1 MTAGGDEP
9 RGTDET
15 PADDGDLT
23 AFQLADSF
31 LPVGSY
37 SCSYALEQFVASDRV
52 EDGADLQALLDTYLR
67 RQVGPAELVA
77 LRATHGAATEGDVDG
92 AVRSDEHLHAV
103 TLPAEFRES
112 ATRSGRRLCDLWT
125 ETREVPFVERYVARD
140 PPRQYAA
147 VVGCVTAC
155 DGVPVDRACR
165 LYGYSFLSDMLGVAQ
180 RLLSLGHTE
189 AQRIVH
195 GAKPAVRAAVA
206 DSAERGID
214 EMSPFAPL
222 VDVQAMAHERADR
235 RLFVS

>member
-1 MTAGGDEP
+1 MT
-9 RGTDET
+9 
-15 PADDGDLT
+15 DDARLGEDDPGGDLT

-37 SCSYALEQFVASDRV
+37 SCSYAVEQFVASGRV
-52 EDGADLQALLDTYLR
+52 EDAADLRALLDTYLR

-77 LRATHGAATEGDVDG
+77 LRAAHGAAADGDVG
-92 AVRSDEHLHAV
+92 GVVRADEHLHAV

-125 ETREVPFVERYVARD
+125 ETREAPLVERYVARD

-147 VVGCVTAC
+147 VVGCVAAG
-155 DGVPVDRACR
+155 DRIPVERACR

-195 GAKPAVRAAVA
+195 ESRPAVRAAVA
-206 DSAERGID
+206 ASADRDLEA
-214 EMSPFAPL
+214 MCPFAPL
-222 VDVQAMAHERADR
+222 VEVQAMAHERADR